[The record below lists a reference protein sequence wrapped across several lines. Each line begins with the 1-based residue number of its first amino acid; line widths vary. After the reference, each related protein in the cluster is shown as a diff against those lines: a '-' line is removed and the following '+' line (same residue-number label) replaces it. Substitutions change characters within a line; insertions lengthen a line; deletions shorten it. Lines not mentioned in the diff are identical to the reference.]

1 MPETRKEIIMDWLSI
16 LCDLILPVLGLVLTV
31 LVVPWLRETRAWK
44 YVQLAVRAAEQL
56 FGGGTGPEKYEYVQ
70 GLLASKFRLSDD
82 EAQRLIEAAV
92 RELESAHR
100 PDGRRGR
107 AGKRG
112 CGP

>member
-1 MPETRKEIIMDWLSI
+1 MDWLSI

-92 RELESAHR
+92 RELEQVHTALTDGGDQPENGGAAHE
-100 PDGRRGR
+100 
-107 AGKRG
+107 
-112 CGP
+112 